1 MEEQL
6 GLPAEARWGLGA
18 VRRREQLWQRCGG
31 VTHSRASLTLSH
43 GSASVRVP
51 RTGEG
56 DTLSSL
62 TPGSNLNSVL
72 YT

>member
-6 GLPAEARWGLGA
+6 ELPAEARWGAGG
-18 VRRREQLWQRCGG
+18 VRRRELRWQSCGM
-31 VTHSRASLTLSH
+31 VTHPRASRALLD
-43 GSASVRVP
+43 GSASGRVP